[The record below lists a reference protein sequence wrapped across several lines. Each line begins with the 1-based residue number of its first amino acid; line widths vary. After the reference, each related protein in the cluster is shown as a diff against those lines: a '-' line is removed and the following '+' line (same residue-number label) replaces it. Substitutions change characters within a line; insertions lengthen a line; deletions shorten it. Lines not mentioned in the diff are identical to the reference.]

1 MIKYALEV
9 CRQTLKQTV
18 NLNDSTRMKLLEAYK
33 KYSVNKAMIEKRIQR
48 NFEAI
53 TIDQY
58 LDLKQVYKSLIDGI
72 GKVEEFFDMSIVEK
86 PKNKENLSSIKK
98 INKKK
103 EKVEPVQ
110 TNQEYSNEDID
121 NVDFGDTGL

>member
-1 MIKYALEV
+1 
-9 CRQTLKQTV
+9 
-18 NLNDSTRMKLLEAYK
+18 MKLLEAYK

-86 PKNKENLSSIKK
+86 PKKKENLSSIKK
-98 INKKK
+98 IDKKK

-110 TNQEYSNEDID
+110 TVQSNQEYSNEDID